1 MSLLQ
6 LDGID
11 ARLIALVCRDGEE
24 HRGVQCADQVLH
36 CRSNGRLRG
45 DSARAGVSNLYG
57 VAHTTILPQVVAPVK
72 PAL

>member
-11 ARLIALVCRDGEE
+11 ARLPLVRGDDEC
-24 HRGVQCADQVLH
+24 HRGVRCADQLLH
-36 CRSNGRLRG
+36 CLPDGRLCG
-45 DSARAGVSNLYG
+45 DSARTGVSNLYG
-57 VAHTTILPQVVAPVK
+57 VAHPTILPQVVTPVK